1 MKRTAANDGSKI
13 GRESMRR
20 KAYLLAGIA
29 GALAAF
35 PAQAQEEP
43 TPENVIIV
51 TATLRAADV
60 QDVPLAVTAVQ
71 PAELQRQGIDDIK
84 SLSALSPAS
93 TSSLRRPKPRA
104 LRLRSAGSGPP
115 VTIPGWKALSVSSS
129 MVSTNRVPA
138 SRWAISWTSNGSK
151 FCAVRRE
158 HCSAA
163 TLPPGHSTSRPGDRA

>member
-1 MKRTAANDGSKI
+1 
-13 GRESMRR
+13 MRR

-84 SLSALSPAS
+84 SLSALSPS
-93 TSSLRRPKPRA
+93 FNIQSS
-104 LRLRSAGSGPP
+104 
-115 VTIPGWKALSVSSS
+115 
-129 MVSTNRVPA
+129 
-138 SRWAISWTSNGSK
+138 
-151 FCAVRRE
+151 
-158 HCSAA
+158 
-163 TLPPGHSTSRPGDRA
+163 